1 MADTACSLH
10 SLSKIITNKYGHNPI
25 KLGRNVKYKSKN
37 SVNIQ
42 AITDENGICLGL
54 SPIKGSSSE
63 VSNVIN
69 VLDDINLDD
78 CNKYKKSNRHK
89 KYFIA
94 DAGYNSK
101 NNMEYLENKGYVP
114 IIWYNKRNTKN
125 NKIIERNKIKGNKL
139 KKYKTRYKADIFFS
153 QLFLRNRRRI
163 DTKTP
168 RLAKIYDSNI
178 ENFINSIYL
187 SIIDIAFGKCAF
199 K

>member
-1 MADTACSLH
+1 M
-10 SLSKIITNKYGHNPI
+10 I
-25 KLGRNVKYKSKN
+25 
-37 SVNIQ
+37 
-42 AITDENGICLGL
+42 
-54 SPIKGSSSE
+54 
-63 VSNVIN
+63 VIN
-69 VLDDINLDD
+69 I
-78 CNKYKKSNRHK
+78 KIKQAQ

-125 NKIIERNKIKGNKL
+125 KKIIEQNKIKGNKL
-139 KKYKTRYKADIFFS
+139 KKYKTRYKAEIFFS

-163 DTKTP
+163 DTKIP